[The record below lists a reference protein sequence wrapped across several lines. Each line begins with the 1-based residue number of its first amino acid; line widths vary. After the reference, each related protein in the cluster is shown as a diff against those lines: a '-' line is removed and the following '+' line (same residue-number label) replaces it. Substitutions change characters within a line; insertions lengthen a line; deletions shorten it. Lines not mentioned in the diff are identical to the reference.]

1 MHPNPEEHR
10 GWSQKVIKTE
20 RTKGM
25 RKILFITPP
34 AQGHFNPVLPVMQ
47 ELVRRGEQVICY
59 NNEEFRPQIEK
70 SGVEFRAYPTTIL
83 TAKAISEVLA
93 DGNLSKPHLLM
104 MRATESL
111 TPFTLN
117 ALAQEQCDLVI
128 FDSLAIWGKIASK
141 SLNLKAAATISHFVF
156 DLPSMNLRL
165 REYLTLMGQFF
176 SQAPNLLRQRRRLIK
191 RFGNAYPLEQPLF
204 PMRDKLNIV
213 FTAREL
219 QPKASIIDDS
229 FHFVG
234 PAISPQIRSEDF
246 PFDALKQKPV
256 IYLSLGTVHT
266 NPEFYRTCFRAFAN
280 SPAQFVLAV
289 GKHTNI
295 AELGAIPP
303 NFIVRTFVPQ
313 LEILQRADV
322 FITHGGINSVH
333 EGLYY
338 GIPLILIPH
347 QFEQLLNARCVTA
360 RDAGLIIDEQIQH
373 KPVTAEKL
381 RQSLQKV
388 LANPHFAE
396 NAKRVQ
402 KILRETGGF
411 QQAADAIQSY
421 LAENPRAS
429 AHS

>member
-1 MHPNPEEHR
+1 M
-10 GWSQKVIKTE
+10 S
-20 RTKGM
+20 
-25 RKILFITPP
+25 KIFFITPP

-59 NNEEFRPQIEK
+59 NNDEFRPQIEK
-70 SGVEFRAYPTTIL
+70 TGVEFRAYPETIL
-83 TAKAISEVLA
+83 SAKAISEVLA

-104 MRATESL
+104 MQATESL
-111 TPFTLN
+111 TPFTID

-128 FDSLAIWGKIASK
+128 FDSLAIWGKIAST

-156 DLPSMNLRL
+156 DLPSMNLSF
-165 REYLTLMGQFF
+165 REYVTLMGQFF
-176 SQAPNLLRQRRRLIK
+176 SQLPNLLRARRRLIK
-191 RFGNAYPLEQPLF
+191 RFGKAYPLEQPLF
-204 PMRDKLNIV
+204 PMRDKLNLV

-234 PAISPQIRSEDF
+234 PSIHPQIRSEEF
-246 PFDALKQKPV
+246 PFDALKRKPV
-256 IYLSLGTVHT
+256 IYISLGTVHT
-266 NPEFYRTCFRAFAN
+266 NTAFYRTCFKAFADY
-280 SPAQFVLAV
+280 PAQFVLAA

-303 NFIVRTFVPQ
+303 NFIVRPFAPQ
-313 LEILQRADV
+313 LEILQHADV

-338 GIPLILIPH
+338 GVPLILIPH

-360 RDAGLIIDEQIQH
+360 REAGLIIDDQIQSR
-373 KPVTAEKL
+373 PVTAEKL
-381 RQSLQKV
+381 RQSLQDV
-388 LANPHFAE
+388 LANPHYAE
-396 NAKRVQ
+396 NAQRIQ

-411 QQAADAIQSY
+411 RQAVDAIQTY
-421 LAENPRAS
+421 LAESAGTS
-429 AHS
+429 AH